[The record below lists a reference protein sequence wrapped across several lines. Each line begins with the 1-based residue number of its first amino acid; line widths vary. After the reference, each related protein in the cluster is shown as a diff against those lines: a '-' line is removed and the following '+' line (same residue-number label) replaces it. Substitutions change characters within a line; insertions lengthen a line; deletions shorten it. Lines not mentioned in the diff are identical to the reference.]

1 MKAPVR
7 LLEDPRLVAELRGDL
22 QQMAARE
29 VDYDS
34 ARGLAGLSAALAA
47 PAPSGDAVGSNL
59 DPFAASP
66 SEALEA
72 TSSAAGAGGAAAA
85 SGFPVAI
92 KLTLLAAVGGMIA
105 LGASFLGTD
114 PAGESASERVPG
126 PAPAVLLP
134 PAAQPSV
141 ERASSGD
148 GVRVAAPAP
157 ALERPS
163 QPLTAASVEPTPTE
177 PAASR
182 ASARPGPS
190 PSRREIT
197 QLNRIRALLDRDP
210 AAAHRMIGVAQRE
223 FPSGVLRE
231 EREGL
236 DAIALF
242 ELGQPE
248 RARSQAERFVARYPN
263 SPLRARVER
272 LLGSPA
278 NEVP

>member
-7 LLEDPRLVAELRGDL
+7 LLEDPRQPAELRGDL
-22 QQMAARE
+22 QQMAASE

-34 ARGLAGLSAALAA
+34 ARGLAGLSAALAS
-47 PAPSGDAVGSNL
+47 PAPVGDELGANL

-66 SEALEA
+66 AEALEA
-72 TSSAAGAGGAAAA
+72 TPQAAGAGAAA
-85 SGFPVAI
+85 SGFSVAV
-92 KLTLLAAVGGMIA
+92 KLTLLAAASGMVA
-105 LGASFLGTD
+105 LGASLIGTERARD
-114 PAGESASERVPG
+114 SAPD
-126 PAPAVLLP
+126 
-134 PAAQPSV
+134 
-141 ERASSGD
+141 RASSPASAALLPSAIQPSAVRPSSHD
-148 GVRVAAPAP
+148 GIRPTPTA
-157 ALERPS
+157 ALEQPS
-163 QPLTAASVEPTPTE
+163 PPRTAAAAAEPTPVE

-197 QLNRIRALLDRDP
+197 QLNRIRALLERDP
-210 AAAHRMIGVAQRE
+210 AAAHRLIGVAQRE
-223 FPSGVLRE
+223 FPAGVLRE

-236 DAIALF
+236 AAIALF

-248 RARSQAERFVARYPN
+248 RARRQAERFVARYPN

-278 NEVP
+278 NEAP